1 MAVLKWKSEFLVNTT
16 TAGNQYEPSVT
27 ALRDGGFA
35 IAWFDEGSVDD
46 AIRWQ
51 RFDALGAKVG
61 VEHVAAGIG
70 NQVQP
75 DLVQL
80 ADDSLWIV
88 QRDEDGSTF
97 DIAGQVFNLDGI
109 KIRTQDPSSN
119 LAQAL
124 YGPVVASLGANGS
137 VAAFTNGTVN
147 GGDIQI
153 KYFDAAGAAGAS
165 FTVNTNTTSL
175 GALQN
180 EVAIAASPN
189 GNRVVLAWRD
199 HGVDSS
205 DIRGRVL
212 TANGLAFSGE
222 FTFNTNVSNVQALP
236 AVAWLD
242 DYRFVAVWTGFLA
255 DGSSFGVQYKVF
267 YENGAVAIG
276 ESPVNSTTLGAQ
288 SDADVTA
295 LPDGGFA
302 VVWTD
307 SSGLGGDASSA
318 SLKLQV
324 FNSDGTKRGV
334 ETLVNTTTAS
344 YQVEPSIDTLSDGRL
359 IVTWRDDSATGGDL
373 SGSAV
378 RAQSFDPREGVV
390 NGDDGFNT
398 LYGHDTQGDVI
409 HGFGSSDI
417 LFGLGGGDEI
427 YGDLGSD
434 VLSGGAG
441 GDLLDGGD
449 GNDVADYRT
458 SNSGQVN
465 VNLLLDTATG
475 GDAQGDLLDS
485 IENLFGSETLR
496 DILIGD
502 DQTNIISGFGGDD
515 SLRGEGGDDVLDGG
529 AGGDALNGGAGA
541 SDWASYSNSSTG
553 TVNVNLLLG
562 TGSGGE
568 AQGDS
573 LFFIENLEGSFTLR
587 DILIGNNVANLLL
600 GGGGN
605 DSIRGE
611 GGNDSISGG
620 AGADSLNGG
629 AGIDTVFYGSSA
641 AGVTIDLNVAAQVS
655 GGDGNGDTLYFFE
668 NIAGSAFVD
677 ILRGNTLANRITG
690 GIGADTLNG
699 REGSDYLTGGSDGDS
714 FRFDVSALGVDT
726 IVDWQDGVDKISI
739 GALVETSFAGL
750 TFQDQGTTRVII
762 RGFNG
767 SGAIAV
773 ESNAAFTLD
782 AGDFVFA

>member
-16 TAGNQYEPSVT
+16 TVGNQYMPSVT
-27 ALRDGGFA
+27 ALSDGGFA

-70 NQVQP
+70 NQYQP

-80 ADDSLWIV
+80 ADDNLWIV
-88 QRDEDGSTF
+88 QRDADGSTF
-97 DIAGQVFNLDGI
+97 DIAGQVFNLDGV

-124 YGPVVASLGANGS
+124 YGSVVASLGANGS
-137 VAAFTNGTVN
+137 VAAYTNGSVN

-153 KYFDAAGAAGAS
+153 KYFDAGGAAGVS
-165 FTVNTNTTSL
+165 FTVNTNSTTL
-175 GALQN
+175 GSLQN
-180 EVAIAASPN
+180 EVALAASPN

-199 HGVDSS
+199 HGLNSG

-212 TANGLAFSGE
+212 TENGLAFSGE

-242 DYRFVAVWTGFLA
+242 AYKFVAVWTGFLA

-267 YENGAVAIG
+267 YENGAVVID
-276 ESPVNSTTLGAQ
+276 ESQVNSTTLNAQ

-302 VVWTD
+302 VVWAD
-307 SSGLGGDASSA
+307 SSGLDGDASFA
-318 SLKLQV
+318 SVKLQV
-324 FNSDGTKRGV
+324 FNSNGSKRGV
-334 ETLVNTTTAS
+334 ETLVNTTTQI
-344 YQVEPSIDTLSDGRL
+344 YQVEPSIDTLADGRL
-359 IVTWRDDSATGGDL
+359 IVTWRDDSSTGGDL

-378 RAQSFDPREGVV
+378 RAQIFDPREGVV
-390 NGDDGFNT
+390 NGDDSFNT

-409 HGFGSSDI
+409 HGFGSSDS

-449 GNDVADYRT
+449 GNDTADYR
-458 SNSGQVN
+458 SSSSGQVN
-465 VNLLLDTATG
+465 INLLLDTASG
-475 GDAQGDLLDS
+475 GDAAGDLLDS
-485 IENLFGSETLR
+485 IENLLGSLTLR

-502 DQTNIISGFGGDD
+502 NQSNALAGFGGND
-515 SLRGEGGDDVLDGG
+515 SLLGQDGDDFLIGG
-529 AGGDALNGGAGA
+529 AGGDTLNGGAGA
-541 SDWASYSNSSTG
+541 GDWASYSDSASG

-562 TGSGGE
+562 AASGGE
-568 AQGDS
+568 AQGDA
-573 LFFIENLEGSFTLR
+573 LFFIENLEGSSTLR
-587 DILIGNNVANLLL
+587 DILIGNDVANSIL

-605 DSIRGE
+605 DSLRGE
-611 GGNDSISGG
+611 GGNDVISGN
-620 AGADSLNGG
+620 AGGDSLNAG
-629 AGIDTVFYGSSA
+629 AGVDTVLYISSPS
-641 AGVTIDLNVAAQVS
+641 GVTIDLNLGAQVS
-655 GGDGNGDTLYFFE
+655 GGDGNGDALFFFE
-668 NIAGSAFVD
+668 NITGSGHD
-677 ILRGNTLANRITG
+677 DTLRGNVLTNRLIG
-690 GIGADTLNG
+690 GAGADSLNG
-699 REGSDYLTGGSDGDS
+699 REGSDYLTGGGGIDT
-714 FRFDVSALGVDT
+714 FRFDVANLGVDT
-726 IVDWQDGVDKISI
+726 IVDWDDGLDKISI

-773 ESNAAFTLD
+773 ESSSAFTLD
-782 AGDFVFA
+782 AADFVFV